1 MTVKETEET
10 MAEKGSSGGGE
21 VLISD
26 PQLTSET
33 LNFIGKFGMSKPI
46 PQICNNTTGFYSHFF
61 GTFIKVDLI
70 QRGRISCTLSVKPQI
85 SNAFGTLHGGSVGS
99 VVELLSIACA
109 RTVVAEDKELFLG
122 EINVSYLSGA
132 PTNAEVAADASVVKS
147 GRNVTMVALEFKL
160 KKNGNLLYIAH
171 ATLYNIPVAKL

>member
-85 SNAFGTLHGGSVGS
+85 SVIPFSFLLSYYALQRFCLPFILLSFCVCLGFSLNF
-99 VVELLSIACA
+99 ELLS
-109 RTVVAEDKELFLG
+109 
-122 EINVSYLSGA
+122 N
-132 PTNAEVAADASVVKS
+132 
-147 GRNVTMVALEFKL
+147 
-160 KKNGNLLYIAH
+160 NLDVIITTRCWH
-171 ATLYNIPVAKL
+171 